1 MTAGTMSPAKNPA
14 DAGFFVT
21 VLPSLP
27 ESPMPRI
34 VRKLIPPLLLL
45 ACAAPAAA
53 AERLG
58 QGPLYVRSQN
68 PGQSFRLTS
77 LPHDARGLPEGMVSI
92 GAMDAVTNIWGQ
104 SDSYDYLLD
113 FHMNDAG
120 LFFAHGT
127 TPAITLGLGL
137 TERRILDAGLDQLVL
152 EFHEL
157 VGISDNGRNEVPK
170 NDLRIRLGRYGIDL
184 RKDQLNNQLI
194 SRSAEGFLLWTWRD
208 GGGSGISAGT
218 FLHLR
223 HELSEEALVSEDA
236 TDGAL
241 GLAFTL
247 PRGSEVFYANLSWT
261 RLGNTDAS
269 LIPIRENLYSGMLSW
284 EHRFSPAS
292 SFYLQYLLDT
302 QIFADEL
309 GDLSQPANQLQFGW
323 KWRQRNNLTWQLAI
337 VENFIRFSNSPDI
350 SISLGLRYNVPSSS
364 P

>member
-1 MTAGTMSPAKNPA
+1 MSRITGKSILVLFLLVCAGT
-14 DAGFFVT
+14 T
-21 VLPSLP
+21 
-27 ESPMPRI
+27 
-34 VRKLIPPLLLL
+34 
-45 ACAAPAAA
+45 AA
-53 AERLG
+53 AEPLG

-77 LPHDARGLPEGMVSI
+77 LPHDARGLPEGRMI
-92 GAMDAVTNIWGQ
+92 LGAMDTVTNIWGQ
-104 SDSYDYLLD
+104 SDTYDYLLD

-127 TPAITLGLGL
+127 TPAITLGGGL

-157 VGISDNGRNEVPK
+157 VGIGDNGRNEVPK
-170 NDLRIRLGRYGIDL
+170 NDLRIRLGRYDIDL
-184 RKDQLNNQLI
+184 RKDQLDNQLI

-208 GGGSGISAGT
+208 GGNSGLSAGT

-261 RLGNTDAS
+261 RLGNIDAS
-269 LIPIRENLYSGMLSW
+269 LVPIRENLYSGMLSW

-302 QIFADEL
+302 QIFADDL

-323 KWRQRNNLTWQLAI
+323 KWRQRNGLAWQLAL
-337 VENFIRFSNSPDI
+337 VENFIRFSNSPDF
-350 SISLGLRYNVPSSS
+350 SLSLGLRYQLPS
-364 P
+364 PP